1 VRRPGSWAAAGLLAA
16 LAALLLIA
24 PAADAA
30 GTLLYK
36 RDGVHYVRYRVPM
49 NIKPGQ
55 NDIAFQITN
64 ERPTVDGYITYFK
77 PELRWVKNKKVP
89 PVDVIHLHHA
99 VWIINNNPT
108 FAAGEEKTIVR
119 TPKGFG
125 WSYKTTDR
133 WILNHMIHNLTP
145 NLDRVWVEWTI
156 GFIPKNSP
164 AAKGMRTVDTQWMDV
179 VGGAYPVFDVMK
191 GSGGKDQRFVYPND
205 QPSAYVGR
213 RGRRR
218 TPGQWTVNRDA
229 TLVAT
234 AGHLHPGGLWTDM
247 YLTRNGVKKHIFR
260 SRAKYWEPAGPVS
273 WDVAMTATKPNWRVK
288 VKQGDILSI
297 NATYGTRSNSWYESM
312 GIMPVEITDKPAGGK
327 DPFAGDEIDTEGRV
341 THGQLPENDNHGGG
355 ASGLPDARK
364 LKDGP
369 RVGQVP
375 IAEFIYQQGD
385 LSLTGRKGLPP
396 VVSPGQALKFINQ
409 DAPARIYHTVTS
421 CRAPCNGLTGVAYP
435 LAGGPAIFDSAELG
449 LGGAPTANRVE
460 WDTPTNLPQG
470 TYNYFCRI
478 HPFMRGAF
486 RVES

>member
-1 VRRPGSWAAAGLLAA
+1 VRRFGSGAAGLLAA
-16 LAALLLIA
+16 LGALLLIA

-64 ERPTVDGYITYFK
+64 ERPSVDGYITYFK

-108 FAAGEEKTIVR
+108 FRGRRGED
-119 TPKGFG
+119 
-125 WSYKTTDR
+125 DR
-133 WILNHMIHNLTP
+133 PYAEGLRLVVQDDGPVDPQPHDPHLTP

-164 AAKGMRTVDTQWMDV
+164 AAKGMHTVDTQWMDV

-234 AGHLHPGGLWTDM
+234 AGHLH
-247 YLTRNGVKKHIFR
+247 
-260 SRAKYWEPAGPVS
+260 RAAC
-273 WDVAMTATKPNWRVK
+273 
-288 VKQGDILSI
+288 
-297 NATYGTRSNSWYESM
+297 
-312 GIMPVEITDKPAGGK
+312 
-327 DPFAGDEIDTEGRV
+327 GR
-341 THGQLPENDNHGGG
+341 TC
-355 ASGLPDARK
+355 
-364 LKDGP
+364 
-369 RVGQVP
+369 
-375 IAEFIYQQGD
+375 
-385 LSLTGRKGLPP
+385 T
-396 VVSPGQALKFINQ
+396 
-409 DAPARIYHTVTS
+409 
-421 CRAPCNGLTGVAYP
+421 
-435 LAGGPAIFDSAELG
+435 
-449 LGGAPTANRVE
+449 
-460 WDTPTNLPQG
+460 
-470 TYNYFCRI
+470 
-478 HPFMRGAF
+478 
-486 RVES
+486 